1 MSVAVSVAL
10 AVIFARRQRTLADPL
25 IDLQL
30 FRVRAFRVSLV
41 TYLLAT
47 LVAFGSYVFI
57 G

>member
-1 MSVAVSVAL
+1 VSVAVSVAL